1 MRKRIIA
8 LLLALTLAGSGAA
21 AVPAYAE
28 ENETADTVK
37 ENGVPGVPEESEAD
51 RESVEAGNES
61 EITSVEISGEY
72 NKLDESEIVNEASGD
87 LREKEARTY
96 AADGTDTY
104 ADTASGSIISG
115 ALADG
120 TAYELPDELLNYD
133 SEYVPTRQ
141 FACPERNG
149 VYFLQADKL
158 YFLDLTSG
166 SYKKVYNFGWQ
177 LQYFYCDGEIL
188 YWMDQG
194 AVARYDLNGQCTLES
209 IPLDGMGYWASY
221 GIGVDQ
227 QGRIYLYG
235 RREQDEE
242 YSLLLFAADGTYL
255 DSKEQEDR
263 IYDFIGFRQDGMFF
277 YVGYYN
283 YIYWGYEHDMD
294 ALFAGELNGNAFSDD
309 QFILIENVGQQ
320 YFSEHQDYA
329 ALLTDDLLA
338 DHMGN
343 VFDVSKLNDL
353 SISNALVFSRKDD
366 EDLSDYGD
374 LGSIGTRMVYSRED
388 NTVTAYTSGKNM
400 FVYDVD
406 TGETL
411 KRYSTQHFV
420 FSLLDY
426 GDRLVAIER
435 ENDIFYIEMI
445 GKDDFRQ
452 LQEQVINLN
461 ERNIYSTHTKEAVEE
476 QYEKAKITD
485 DIKIYRS
492 QYTLS
497 PYKESVLT
505 EEIRNALL
513 DYSNYMRWLG
523 GLTPFESASDDIWTE
538 EARGALIL
546 TKTNNMS
553 HSPEQPSDMDDAFFE
568 SAYNACSN
576 SNLYGGGVSEGRASS
591 FMSYIEGWLDDTANV
606 SNLPLGHRFEFLQR
620 AGYQLSYGATD
631 RYLAQRIE
639 VYDNQINATGTVEG
653 VDNNDYCYTWP
664 GAGYFPT
671 EHISTR
677 AQWSICLNED
687 MIDLS
692 NKALRVTITDL
703 DTGEVTDVTSS
714 LGSSAY
720 YGVNQYFGYFKGKF
734 FYFDPPE
741 ADDYSGK
748 NYKVTVSNLELSTAD
763 PATIEYTIHFFD
775 VEPVRGDADGDG
787 IVNISDLR
795 MILRHVCGKIQL
807 NAQQLENAD
816 VVSDGKVDIQDL
828 RKVLRFI
835 CGKLS
840 EL

>member
-1 MRKRIIA
+1 MRIRPPE
-8 LLLALTLAGSGAA
+8 GS
-21 AVPAYAE
+21 P
-28 ENETADTVK
+28 
-37 ENGVPGVPEESEAD
+37 
-51 RESVEAGNES
+51 
-61 EITSVEISGEY
+61 
-72 NKLDESEIVNEASGD
+72 
-87 LREKEARTY
+87 
-96 AADGTDTY
+96 
-104 ADTASGSIISG
+104 SG

-120 TAYELPDELLNYD
+120 TAYELPEDLMSYTNRRD
-133 SEYVPTRQ
+133 PTRH
-141 FACPERNG
+141 FPCEERG
-149 VYFLQADKL
+149 GIYFLQSEDL
-158 YFLDLTSG
+158 YFLDVNSG
-166 SYKKVYNFGWQ
+166 DYEKVYTFKASSNRFFRQGN
-177 LQYFYCDGEIL
+177 IL
-188 YWMDQG
+188 YWSYQG
-194 AVARYDLNGQCTLES
+194 EIVKYDLAGQCVLETME
-209 IPLDGMGYWASY
+209 LEDVSY
-221 GIGVDQ
+221 SAGIGVDQ
-227 QGRIYLYG
+227 TGRIYLYG
-235 RREQDEE
+235 ERGDEE
-242 YSLLLFAADGTYL
+242 AKLMLFTADGTYL
-255 DSKEQEDR
+255 DSMETEGTV
-263 IYDFIGFRQDGMFF
+263 YDFIGFREDGAFF
-277 YVGYYN
+277 YTAYHNWV
-283 YIYWGYEHDMD
+283 YWGYDHDMITI
-294 ALFAGELNGNAFSDD
+294 FSCAVENNTFVPDKLG
-309 QFILIENVGQQ
+309 ILENVAQI
-320 YFSEHQDYA
+320 YFSEYQDYA
-329 ALLTDDLLA
+329 ALLSDDLLA
-338 DHMGN
+338 DYMGN
-343 VFDVSKLNDL
+343 VFDVSEVLDMKA
-353 SISNALVFSRKDD
+353 STALVVSREDD
-366 EDLSDYGD
+366 EMSD
-374 LGSIGTRMVYSRED
+374 LGNLASIGTRMLYNDED
-388 NTVTAYTSGKNM
+388 NTLTAYASNKNL
-400 FVYDVD
+400 FVYDMD

-411 KRYSTQHFV
+411 KKYTAQHYV
-420 FSLLDY
+420 FNMVEY
-426 GDRLVAIER
+426 GDRIALIER
-435 ENDIFYIEMI
+435 EREGFYIEMV

-452 LQEQVINLN
+452 LEEQLINLN
-461 ERNIYSTHTKEAVEE
+461 ERDIYSTHTKEAVEE
-476 QYEKAKITD
+476 QYEKARITD
-485 DIKIYRS
+485 DIKIYES

-523 GLTPFESASDDIWTE
+523 GLTPFESSSDDIWTE

-677 AQWSICLNED
+677 ALWSICLNED
-687 MIDLS
+687 LIDLS
-692 NKALRVTITDL
+692 NKAMQVTITDL
-703 DTGEVTDVTSS
+703 DTGEVTDVTESI
-714 LGSSAY
+714 GSSAY

-734 FYFDPPE
+734 FYFDPPQ

-748 NYKVTVSNLELSTAD
+748 NYKVTVSNLALSTAD

-795 MILRHVCGKIQL
+795 MILRHVCGKIDL

-816 VVSDGKVDIQDL
+816 VVTDGKVDIQDL

>member
-1 MRKRIIA
+1 MKKRILA
-8 LLLALTLAGSGAA
+8 LLFAVSLTGTAA

-28 ENETADTVK
+28 EIGAPEASEEIRVSDVTE
-37 ENGVPGVPEESEAD
+37 ENGNDSAI
-51 RESVEAGNES
+51 S
-61 EITSVEISGEY
+61 SVEIRGEY
-72 NKLDESEIVNEASGD
+72 NKMDESEIVNGASGNK
-87 LREKEARTY
+87 KEEEIRVY
-96 AADGTDTY
+96 AADETEPY
-104 ADTASGSIISG
+104 ADTASGSIASG

-120 TAYELPDELLNYD
+120 VAYVLPDELLNYD

-149 VYFLQADKL
+149 VYFLQLDKL

-166 SYKKVYNFGWQ
+166 SYKEVYDFGSRISE
-177 LQYFYCDGEIL
+177 FYCDGEII

-194 AVARYDLNGQCTLES
+194 SVARYDLAGQCTLKPT
-209 IPLDGMGYWASY
+209 PLEGMGQWASY

-242 YSLLLFAADGTYL
+242 YSLMLFSADGTYL
-255 DSKEQEDR
+255 DSIITEGR
-263 IYDFIGFRQDGMFF
+263 VYDFIGFRQDGSFF
-277 YVGYYN
+277 FVGYHN
-283 YIYWGYEHDMD
+283 WLYWGYEHDMD
-294 ALFAGELNGNAFSDD
+294 TLFAGAVENNAFVEDR
-309 QFILIENVGQQ
+309 LGVIENVGQQ

-329 ALLTDDLLA
+329 AMLSENLLA

-343 VFDVSKLNDL
+343 VFDINRIQDMVVST
-353 SISNALVFSRKDD
+353 ALVISRKDD
-366 EDLSDYGD
+366 EELSEYGD
-374 LGSIGTRMVYSRED
+374 LGSIGTRMVYSQED

-400 FVYDVD
+400 FIYDVD

-411 KRYSTQHFV
+411 KRYGTQHFV

-435 ENDIFYIEMI
+435 ENDVFYIEMI
-445 GKDDFRQ
+445 DKDDFRHLEEQ
-452 LQEQVINLN
+452 LINLN
-461 ERNIYSTHTKEAVEE
+461 ERDIYSSHTKEAVEE

-485 DIKIYRS
+485 DIKIYES
-492 QYTLS
+492 EYALS
-497 PYKESVLT
+497 PYKEAVLT
-505 EEIRNALL
+505 EEIRSALL
-513 DYSNYMRWLG
+513 VYSNYMRWLG
-523 GLTPFESASDDIWTE
+523 GLTPFESSSDDIWTE
-538 EARGALIL
+538 EAKGALLL
-546 TKTNNMS
+546 TKTNSLS
-553 HSPEQPSDMDDAFFE
+553 HSPEQPSDMDDTYYE

-576 SNLYGGGVSEGRASS
+576 SNLYGGGVSEGRASY

-671 EHISTR
+671 EHISTS

-692 NKALRVTITDL
+692 NKAMHVKITDL

-720 YGVNQYFGYFKGKF
+720 YGSGLGYFKGKF

-775 VEPVRGDADGDG
+775 VESVRGDVDGDSR
-787 IVNISDLR
+787 VNISDLR
-795 MILRHVCGKIQL
+795 MILRYVCGKVNL
-807 NAQQLENAD
+807 NTQQLENAD
-816 VVSDGKVDIQDL
+816 VVTDGKVDIQDL

-835 CGKLS
+835 CGKIPKL
-840 EL
+840 

>member
-1 MRKRIIA
+1 MRKRILV
-8 LLLALTLAGSGAA
+8 LLLALTMAGSTVV

-28 ENETADTVK
+28 EKGAPDAAAET
-37 ENGVPGVPEESEAD
+37 EETKTSE
-51 RESVEAGNES
+51 EAGTAYVTEEDGNES
-61 EITSVEISGEY
+61 NTASVEISGEY
-72 NKLDESEIVNEASGD
+72 NKLDESEIVNRASGD
-87 LREKEARTY
+87 LREEEIRAYSASDVETY
-96 AADGTDTY
+96 T
-104 ADTASGSIISG
+104 DTASGSVASG

-120 TAYELPDELLNYD
+120 TAYVLPDELLNYD
-133 SEYVPTRQ
+133 SGYVPTRQ
-141 FACPERNG
+141 FACPEMNG

-166 SYKKVYNFGWQ
+166 SYKEVYDFGMR
-177 LQYFYCDGEIL
+177 LSYFYCDGEIL
-188 YWMDQG
+188 YWMTQG
-194 AVARYDLNGQCTLES
+194 SVARYDLGGQCTLEP

-235 RREQDEE
+235 RREQDDK
-242 YSLLLFAADGTYL
+242 YSLMLFAADGTYL
-255 DSKEQEDR
+255 DSKEMEDR
-263 IYDFIGFRQDGMFF
+263 IYDFVGFRQDGMFF
-277 YVGYYN
+277 YIGYYN

-329 ALLTDDLLA
+329 VLLSDDLLA
-338 DHMGN
+338 DYMGN
-343 VFDVSKLNDL
+343 VFDVSKLKDL
-353 SISNALVFSRKDD
+353 SLSNALVISRKDD
-366 EDLSDYGD
+366 EELSDYED

-400 FVYDVD
+400 FIYDVD

-411 KRYSTQHFV
+411 KRYGTQHFV

-435 ENDIFYIEMI
+435 ENDVFYIEMI
-445 GKDDFRQ
+445 NKDDFRQ
-452 LQEQVINLN
+452 LEDQLINLN
-461 ERNIYSTHTKEAVEE
+461 ERDIYSTHTKEAVEE
-476 QYEKAKITD
+476 QYENAKITD
-485 DIKIYRS
+485 DIKIYES

-497 PYKESVLT
+497 PYKEAVLT

-523 GLTPFESASDDIWTE
+523 GLTPFESSSDDIWTE
-538 EARGALIL
+538 EAKGALIL
-546 TKTNNMS
+546 TKTNSLS
-553 HSPEQPSDMDDAFFE
+553 HAPEQPADMDDAYYE

-591 FMSYIEGWLDDTANV
+591 FMNYIEGWLDDTANV

-639 VYDNQINATGTVEG
+639 VYNNQINATGTVEG

-687 MIDLS
+687 IIDLS
-692 NKALRVTITDL
+692 SKAMQVTIEDL
-703 DTGEVTDVTSS
+703 DTGEVTNVTNS

-734 FYFDPPE
+734 FYFDPPQ

-748 NYKVTVSNLELSTAD
+748 NYKVTVSNLELSAGD

-775 VEPVRGDADGDG
+775 VEPVRGD
-787 IVNISDLR
+787 VNSDEWVDISDLR
-795 MILRHVCGKIQL
+795 LLLRHVCGKVDL

-816 VVSDGKVDIQDL
+816 VMTDGNVDIQDL
-828 RKVLRFI
+828 RKILRYV
-835 CGKLS
+835 CGKIDTF
-840 EL
+840 